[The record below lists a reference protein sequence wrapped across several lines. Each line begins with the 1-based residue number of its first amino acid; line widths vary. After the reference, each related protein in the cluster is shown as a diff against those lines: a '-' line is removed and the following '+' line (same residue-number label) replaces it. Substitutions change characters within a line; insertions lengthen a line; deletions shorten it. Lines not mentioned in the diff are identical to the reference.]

1 LKPINYIEEWDK
13 FLQNNGKYNPKFK
26 YNWPDDDV
34 IQSLIKSLISLQ
46 DELNQK
52 KYDTSF
58 TKLFLNKIEELL
70 YRANLINA
78 YKKKDYKNILL
89 YNEKLY

>member
-1 LKPINYIEEWDK
+1 M
-13 FLQNNGKYNPKFK
+13 
-26 YNWPDDDV
+26 
-34 IQSLIKSLISLQ
+34 LQ
-46 DELNQK
+46 DELNEK
-52 KYDTSF
+52 KYDSNF